1 MANVVCTIATTPAAA
16 DLRVFLSTL
25 ELFNSP
31 APTVY
36 LLCDS
41 AIHESP
47 PPYKGTLKTSPALD
61 KYKNYNRA
69 QMSRMNGTAYRT
81 MWEDFMMEKATVMD
95 LAFKDPQTSGVF
107 FCDSDI
113 CFMGPLPQPQC
124 EIGVCP
130 HMIRPADEQ
139 RFGKYNAGFVYTT
152 DKTFP
157 EKWRTAAKTS
167 RYYDQAALEDIVAA
181 AAQRNTS
188 VYEFPIQTNYGWWR
202 MFQGTQTPQILQEQW
217 SIFRR
222 ENSSGICISGEPL
235 LSIHT
240 HFGERNDLTTV
251 NFNKYV
257 FLYLCRLGKHAPA
270 AALVKILTWEFQH
283 LKSLKN

>member
-1 MANVVCTIATTPAAA
+1 MATVCTIATSSAVP

-47 PPYKGTLKTSPALD
+47 PQYKGTLKTTPALD

-69 QMSRMNGTAYRT
+69 QMEMTRGTAYKT
-81 MWEDFMMEKATVMD
+81 MWEDFMMEKATVME
-95 LAFKDPQTSGVF
+95 LAFADPLTKGLF

-113 CFMGPLPQPQC
+113 CFLGPLPQPTC

-130 HMIRPADEQ
+130 HMIRAVDEQ

-152 DKTFP
+152 DRTFP
-157 EKWRTAAKTS
+157 EKWRIAAKTS

-181 AAQRNTS
+181 ASPDAI
-188 VYEFPIQTNYGWWR
+188 YEFPVQTNYGWWR
-202 MFQGTQTPQILQEQW
+202 MFQGIYTAQELQSHW

-222 ENSSGICISGEPL
+222 ENSSGICVSGEPL

-240 HFGERNDLTTV
+240 HFGEKNDAATV
-251 NFNKYV
+251 RFNKYV
-257 FLYLCRLGKHAPA
+257 FLFLCRLGKHAPA
-270 AALVKILTWEFQH
+270 AALVRILTREFQH

>member
-41 AIHESP
+41 AIHENP
-47 PPYKGTLKTSPALD
+47 PPYRGTLKTTPALD
-61 KYKNYNRA
+61 KYKEYNRV
-69 QMSRMNGTAYRT
+69 QMSMMRGIAYRT

-95 LAFKDPQTSGVF
+95 LAFTDPQTSGVF

-130 HMIRPADEQ
+130 HMIRAVDEQ

-157 EKWRTAAKTS
+157 EKWRIAAKTS

-181 AAQRNTS
+181 AAPTS
-188 VYEFPIQTNYGWWR
+188 VYEFPVQTNYGWWR
-202 MFQGTQTPQILQEQW
+202 MFQGTYTSQELQTHW

-222 ENSSGICISGEPL
+222 ENSSGICVSGEPL

-240 HFGERNDLTTV
+240 HFGEQKDAATV
-251 NFNKYV
+251 RFNKYV

-270 AALVKILTWEFQH
+270 AALVKILTREFQH

>member
-1 MANVVCTIATTPAAA
+1 MKPAVCTIATTPAAA

-25 ELFNSP
+25 ELFNFP
-31 APTVY
+31 VPTVY

-47 PPYKGTLKTSPALD
+47 PQYKGILKTSPALD
-61 KYKNYNRA
+61 KYKNHNRA
-69 QMSRMNGTAYRT
+69 QMEMTRGNAYKT
-81 MWEDFMMEKATVMD
+81 MWEDFMMEKATVME
-95 LAFKDPQTSGVF
+95 LAFKEPQTSGVF

-113 CFMGPLPQPQC
+113 CFMGPLPQPTC

-130 HMIRPADEQ
+130 HMIKPADEQ

-152 DKTFP
+152 DSTFP

-181 AAQRNTS
+181 TPPTS
-188 VYEFPIQTNYGWWR
+188 VYEFPVQTNYGWWR
-202 MFQGTQTPQILQEQW
+202 MFQGTKAPQELVNQW

-222 ENSSGICISGEPL
+222 ENHSGICVSGEPL
-235 LSIHT
+235 LSVHT
-240 HFGERNDLTTV
+240 HFAETRDPATRE
-251 NFNKYV
+251 FNRVV

-270 AALVKILTWEFQH
+270 ASLVKILTREFQH

>member
-1 MANVVCTIATTPAAA
+1 MATVCTIATSSAVP

-47 PPYKGTLKTSPALD
+47 PQYKGTLKTTPALD

-69 QMSRMNGTAYRT
+69 QMEMTRGTAYKT
-81 MWEDFMMEKATVMD
+81 MWEDFMMEKATVME
-95 LAFKDPQTSGVF
+95 LAFADPLTKGLF

-113 CFMGPLPQPQC
+113 CFLGPLPQPTC

-130 HMIRPADEQ
+130 HMIRPQDEQ

-157 EKWRTAAKTS
+157 EKWRIAAKTS

-181 AAQRNTS
+181 APLDD
-188 VYEFPIQTNYGWWR
+188 VYDFPVQTNYGWWR
-202 MFQGTQTPQILQEQW
+202 MFQGTQPAQTLLNQW

-222 ENSSGICISGEPL
+222 ENHSGICVSGEPL
-235 LSIHT
+235 LSVHT
-240 HFGERNDLTTV
+240 HFAEVRDAATRE
-251 NFNKYV
+251 FNKIV
-257 FLYLCRLGKHAPA
+257 FLFLCRLGKHAPA
-270 AALVKILTWEFQH
+270 AALVKILTREFQH

>member
-1 MANVVCTIATTPAAA
+1 MKPAVCTIATTPAAA

-47 PPYKGTLKTSPALD
+47 PQYKGTLKTSPALD
-61 KYKNYNRA
+61 TYKNHNRA
-69 QMSRMNGTAYRT
+69 QMEMTRGKAYKT
-81 MWEDFMMEKATVMD
+81 MWEDFMMEKATVME
-95 LAFKDPQTSGVF
+95 LAFKEPQTSGVF

-113 CFMGPLPQPQC
+113 CFMGPLPQPIC

-130 HMIRPADEQ
+130 HMIKPADEQ

-152 DKTFP
+152 DSTFP

-181 AAQRNTS
+181 TPSTS
-188 VYEFPIQTNYGWWR
+188 VYEFPVQTNYGWWR
-202 MFQGTQTPQILQEQW
+202 MFQGTKAPQELVNQW

-222 ENSSGICISGEPL
+222 ENHSGICVSGEPL
-235 LSIHT
+235 LSVHT
-240 HFGERNDLTTV
+240 HFTETRDPATRE
-251 NFNKYV
+251 FNRVV

-270 AALVKILTWEFQH
+270 AALVKILTREFQH